1 MEKDNFLSM
10 QVAVRWGHDMNQLAK
25 SRPTVESNT
34 YSNLLQIKD
43 CFFLPVKTIKIQA
56 NMLYY
61 YRI

>member
-1 MEKDNFLSM
+1 M
-10 QVAVRWGHDMNQLAK
+10 QVAVRWGPDMNQLAK